1 MKKRKTIHTTQ
12 IDHFSVVQ
20 LATKILTFNSSLQLP
35 IFDLKTNLINFF
47 WIILMWIPIWVF
59 ERIVIFLWKSFILI
73 SLSNLDKNFY
83 SICLAMEKQKVNI
96 ICSKA
101 SKRAFVGVAQ
111 KKNSQEKISISWLS
125 SIVMEN
131 EMNLVV
137 LLHRREASRV
147 RCHLEFKYQL

>member
-1 MKKRKTIHTTQ
+1 
-12 IDHFSVVQ
+12 
-20 LATKILTFNSSLQLP
+20 
-35 IFDLKTNLINFF
+35 
-47 WIILMWIPIWVF
+47 
-59 ERIVIFLWKSFILI
+59 
-73 SLSNLDKNFY
+73 
-83 SICLAMEKQKVNI
+83 MEKQKVNI

-137 LLHRREASRV
+137 LLHSREAKQS
-147 RCHLEFKYQL
+147 

>member
-1 MKKRKTIHTTQ
+1 MQ
-12 IDHFSVVQ
+12 
-20 LATKILTFNSSLQLP
+20 
-35 IFDLKTNLINFF
+35 FF
-47 WIILMWIPIWVF
+47 F
-59 ERIVIFLWKSFILI
+59 ENHSFLSP
-73 SLSNLDKNFY
+73 SNLDKNFY

>member
-1 MKKRKTIHTTQ
+1 
-12 IDHFSVVQ
+12 
-20 LATKILTFNSSLQLP
+20 
-35 IFDLKTNLINFF
+35 
-47 WIILMWIPIWVF
+47 
-59 ERIVIFLWKSFILI
+59 
-73 SLSNLDKNFY
+73 
-83 SICLAMEKQKVNI
+83 MEKQKVNI

-101 SKRAFVGVAQ
+101 SKRAFVGVASP

-147 RCHLEFKYQL
+147 RYHLEFKYQI